1 MVKKAAASEAV
12 IVIDSREQLPY
23 SFDTPSVCRKLE
35 AGDYSV
41 EGLEDRVAIE
51 RKSLDDFVSTVIRS
65 RKRFAKE
72 LDRLH
77 QYDFACIVVEADLT
91 DIVQG
96 RYRSGA
102 NPNSVLGATLSIIV
116 DYGIPVYFCSNR
128 RLACRFVYHL
138 LIRLHRKFSTIQ
150 STEAEKDHHAS
161 KEE

>member
-1 MVKKAAASEAV
+1 MVKKAAISEAV
-12 IVIDSREQLPY
+12 IVIDTREQLPY
-23 SFDTPSVCRKLE
+23 SFDTQSISRKLD

-65 RKRFAKE
+65 RKRFANE
-72 LDRLH
+72 LEKLR

-91 DIVQG
+91 DIAQG

-102 NPNSVLGATLSIIV
+102 HPKSVLGATLSIIA
-116 DYGIPVYFCSNR
+116 DYGIPIYFCSNR

-138 LIRLHRKFSTIQ
+138 LLRLHRTFSITLA
-150 STEAEKDHHAS
+150 TES
-161 KEE
+161 EEENYDN